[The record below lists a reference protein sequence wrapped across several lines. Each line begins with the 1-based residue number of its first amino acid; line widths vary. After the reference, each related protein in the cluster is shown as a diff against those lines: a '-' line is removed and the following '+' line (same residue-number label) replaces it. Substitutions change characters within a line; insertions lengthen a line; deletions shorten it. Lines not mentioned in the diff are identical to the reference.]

1 MNFLYLVTNNTPG
14 NSQPNTVWQ

>member
-1 MNFLYLVTNNTPG
+1 LFTINTLD